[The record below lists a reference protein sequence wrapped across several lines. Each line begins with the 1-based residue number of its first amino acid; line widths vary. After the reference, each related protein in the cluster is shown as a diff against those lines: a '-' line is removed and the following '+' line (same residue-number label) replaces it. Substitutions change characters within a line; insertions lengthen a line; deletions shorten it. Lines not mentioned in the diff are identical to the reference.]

1 MKSLKVLGFLL
12 TYPTDNHKTYA
23 KENLKI
29 LENEGV
35 LANENII
42 ALKTLLD
49 WVELTDLLDVQ
60 EEYVSLFDRTP
71 SLSLHIFEHVHGDS
85 RDRGQA
91 MVDLNDLYI
100 SKGLELSCHETPD
113 YLPLFLEYLSTLE
126 ADEIKKDLSDISHV
140 LSALETRLKNRDSLY
155 KAVFKAIVSIVNETV
170 DEKKLKEV
178 LDKSKGEAYS
188 FEELDKEWEE
198 QFAFENSAQTT
209 SQGGCPKTEDM
220 LARMGINDIK
230 KGI

>member
-23 KENLKI
+23 KENLRI
-29 LENEGV
+29 LKDEGV
-35 LANENII
+35 LSSENVTT
-42 ALKTLLD
+42 LKTLLD
-49 WVELTDLLDVQ
+49 WIELTDLLDVQ

-71 SLSLHIFEHVHGDS
+71 SLSLHMFEHVHGDS

-91 MVDLNDLYI
+91 MVDLNDLYV
-100 SKGLELSCHETPD
+100 SKGMELSCHETPD
-113 YLPLFLEYLSTLE
+113 YLPMFLEYLSTLE
-126 ADEIKKDLSDISHV
+126 IDEIKKDLLDVSHV
-140 LSALETRLKNRDSLY
+140 LSALEKRLENRDSLY
-155 KAVFKAIVSIVNETV
+155 KAVFKSIVSIVDEKV

-178 LDKSKGEAYS
+178 LDKSQGDAYS

-209 SQGGCPKTEDM
+209 SQGGCPKAEDM
-220 LARMGINDIK
+220 LARMGINDIR
-230 KGI
+230 KGM